1 MPYDTNIPRATDN
14 LNVSQGD
21 IQGNFLTANTIMAI
35 NHYPFDNTSADKG
48 KHKFVDMP
56 ILAALPSIASGDGGL
71 YTKTV
76 SSQSQLFYAADG
88 NITEYQ
94 MTRVIPASVGTFAT
108 NPGWTFLPGGLI
120 MQYGSKSNPGT
131 SGSVLFTP
139 NIDFPTACF
148 YVFLQLQHS
157 SSGNESATVQ
167 PTPTTTGFSYR
178 TTSSGASTILYWW
191 AIGN

>member
-21 IQGNFLTANTIMAI
+21 IQGNFLTANTVMGI
-35 NHYPFDNTSADKG
+35 NHYPFTDATIGG

-56 ILAALPSIASGDGGL
+56 ILAALPSIAAGDGGL

-94 MTRVIPASVGTFAT
+94 MTRVIPASVGTFAIA
-108 NPGWTFLPGGLI
+108 NGWTFLPGGIL
-120 MQYGSKSNPGT
+120 MQWGT
-131 SGSVLFTP
+131 NTSASGST
-139 NIDFPTACF
+139 ITFPVAYTSA
-148 YVFLQLQHS
+148 VFGIQCTIFQNTTNRHFVYTRSNTLTNFVTTQLD
-157 SSGNESATVQ
+157 SG
-167 PTPTTTGFSYR
+167 G
-178 TTSSGASTILYWW
+178 SGETNTFFWT
-191 AIGN
+191 AIGI